1 MVRSLYSGVS
11 GLKSHQT
18 RMDVIGNN
26 IANVN
31 TYGFKA
37 SRTAFADIYYQYQRT
52 ETGGTATRAG
62 NNSSQVGYGVEVK
75 SIDKNMEISNFQTT
89 SRTFDI
95 AIAGDGFFIC
105 GTMDRNKQIDSVRY
119 TRMGNFGID
128 SAGNLVNSSNQFILG
143 TVNRS
148 RLDGG
153 DYSSTYM
160 EDEEPADNP
169 NDLDQININD
179 LVWDA
184 FKPECQM
191 DYDDVPPKY
200 LPSDD
205 EDANPTIFSGVN
217 PYDATQQIAYDYH
230 LKEGEEGF
238 EIKGDSDL
246 LAAIASGEQED
257 TEEALQVQQDYILY
271 SVNGKYV
278 NGQGVEYD
286 PDTGHYLDEKG
297 NHYLYTCNNYVEN
310 GNLRKEHVYTLLT
323 PEVDETTGELT
334 YPDEPDEGATVYT
347 YNPTNKNY
355 EATDARGNTIYAD
368 MTDGSL
374 KYSDLDAFSI
384 GQDGVLAA
392 QYASQIRSLARIEL
406 ATFDN
411 VEGLSEVGGT
421 QFIQTTASGTANIKR
436 PGDAGAGSTQSGKL
450 EMSNVNL
457 ADEFSD
463 MVVTQRGFQANAR
476 IITTSDSML
485 EELVNLKR

>member
-52 ETGGTATRAG
+52 ESGGNASRAG

-105 GTMDRNKQIDSVRY
+105 GTKDRNQQIDSVRY

-160 EDEEPADNP
+160 EDQEPADNP
-169 NDLDQININD
+169 NELDSININD

-184 FKPECQM
+184 FKPECQI
-191 DYDDVPPKY
+191 DYDDVPSKY
-200 LPSDD
+200 KPSDQ
-205 EDANPTIFSGVN
+205 EGANPTLFTGIN
-217 PYDATQQIAYDYH
+217 PYDDTEQIAYDYH
-230 LKEGEEGF
+230 LNGTPTF
-238 EIKGDSDL
+238 TYTTDTDL
-246 LAAIASGEQED
+246 VNAVADGTQED
-257 TEEALQVQQDYILY
+257 ATEAISVQQDYIIY

-297 NHYLYTCNNYVEN
+297 NHYTYTCNNYVEN
-310 GNLRKEHVYTLLT
+310 GEIRKEHIYTLLT
-323 PEVDETTGELT
+323 PQRGDDGKITGYTE
-334 YPDEPDEGATVYT
+334 EEGARQYT
-347 YNPTNKNY
+347 YNAVTKNY
-355 EATDARGNTIYAD
+355 ESQDARGNTIYAD

-374 KYSDLDAFSI
+374 KYADLDAFSI
-384 GQDGVLAA
+384 GPEGMLSA
-392 QYASQIRSLARIEL
+392 QYASQIRTLARIEL
-406 ATFDN
+406 GLFDN
-411 VEGLSEVGGT
+411 VEGLNEVGGT
-421 QFIQTTASGTANIKR
+421 QFIQTTASGNVKIKR
-436 PGDAGAGSTQSGKL
+436 PGDSGAGTTQSGKL